1 MSGPDLLA
9 SYWTICGGAEPHT
22 DQEWS
27 PFGLAER
34 AAAAARAGFTGLG
47 LWHADLLHLRA
58 RHGLP
63 AMRRMLQDNGIRH
76 LELEFLTDWFLP
88 PGDRRTAS
96 DTLRRDLLE
105 AAAELGARHV
115 KVGDFFDSPVGMPQL
130 IDAFGQLCREAAS
143 HGTRIVF
150 ELMPFSVIDS
160 LEEARAL
167 VEGADQPNGGICIDL
182 WHVVKLGI
190 SYESVAAIPQR
201 FLGSIEINDGF
212 LKTPTGMTLHE
223 ETIGHRQFCGEGEF
237 DVRGFVE
244 RMVRAD
250 YGGPW
255 GIEVLNAAHRRE
267 LPLEDVVQRAYRTT
281 RAQFAA

>member
-9 SYWTICGGAEPHT
+9 SYWTICGRAEPHT

-27 PFGLAER
+27 PFGLRER
-34 AAAAARAGFTGLG
+34 AEAAARAGFTGLG
-47 LWHADLLHLRA
+47 LWHADLLHLLERQ
-58 RHGLP
+58 RP
-63 AMRRMLQDNGIRH
+63 ADLRRILDDSGIRH

-88 PGDRRTAS
+88 PGERRSASDRLRRT
-96 DTLRRDLLE
+96 LLDS
-105 AAAELGARHV
+105 AAAMGARHV

-130 IDAFGQLCREAAS
+130 IEAFGELCREAAS

-160 LEEARAL
+160 LEDALAL
-167 VEGADQPNGGICIDL
+167 VNGADQPNGGICIDL

-190 SYESVAAIPQR
+190 PYESVAAIPPHR
-201 FLGSIEINDGF
+201 LGSIEINDGF
-212 LKTPTGMTLHE
+212 LESPAGMTLHE

-237 DVRGFVE
+237 DVRGFVD
-244 RMVRAD
+244 RMLRAG
-250 YGGPW
+250 YSGPW

-267 LPLEDVVQRAYRTT
+267 LPLADVVERAYRTT
-281 RAQFAA
+281 RAQFGG